1 MCLSFDTAPLVN
13 KKAEIPQFRPIVCD
27 NSENP

>member
-1 MCLSFDTAPLVN
+1 MTNKFVN
-13 KKAEIPQFRPIVCD
+13 KKAEIPQFKPIVCD